1 MGDVDKKHYTGHR
14 ARLRKRFLNDPHNV
28 YAYEM
33 MELLLGYVIRRGDT
47 KPLAKEL
54 VERFGGIA
62 GLLDAHPAE
71 RNAVPGLGPSTE
83 AFLTLLREII
93 ASSKSLPAT
102 LKKP

>member
-62 GLLDAHPAE
+62 GCVGSVRGIVRLSHI
-71 RNAVPGLGPSTE
+71 
-83 AFLTLLREII
+83 LRLNRLRQI
-93 ASSKSLPAT
+93 
-102 LKKP
+102 

>member
-54 VERFGGIA
+54 TVDGSVFDAPA
-62 GLLDAHPAE
+62 GNHCPLL
-71 RNAVPGLGPSTE
+71 
-83 AFLTLLREII
+83 
-93 ASSKSLPAT
+93 
-102 LKKP
+102 